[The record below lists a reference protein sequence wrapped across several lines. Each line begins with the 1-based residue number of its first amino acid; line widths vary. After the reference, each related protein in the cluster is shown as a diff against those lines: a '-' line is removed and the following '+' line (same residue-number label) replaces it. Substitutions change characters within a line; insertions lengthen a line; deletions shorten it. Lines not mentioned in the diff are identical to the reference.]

1 MKDDAVIVSQ
11 HARLREHG
19 ESHRMGEKDG
29 DYKNSSSSVYR
40 LIEGMEKG

>member
-1 MKDDAVIVSQ
+1 MEKRILVENMAKAIEW
-11 HARLREHG
+11 AK
-19 ESHRMGEKDG
+19 RME

>member
-1 MKDDAVIVSQ
+1 VKDDAVIVSQ

-29 DYKNSSSSVYR
+29 GLQEFFFFGLSVD
-40 LIEGMEKG
+40 